1 MTDHATDFAQHNVI
15 ATYPDMEGARKAVG
29 ALEDKGIDA
38 SRISLLG
45 PKAEDAT
52 AGDDLADTAMHDERT
67 MDEHA
72 GTVASGIA
80 AGAGIGGV
88 AGFLAGLAAFGIPG
102 AGPVVAG
109 GIWALSLGGAAA
121 GSGVG
126 LAATAYARIK
136 SSEAWDLTYES
147 VSGGNVAVG
156 VHTDDERELASA
168 VEVLRGAGA
177 SDLKHFDAEGTQ
189 LRLP

>member
-1 MTDHATDFAQHNVI
+1 
-15 ATYPDMEGARKAVG
+15 
-29 ALEDKGIDA
+29 
-38 SRISLLG
+38 
-45 PKAEDAT
+45 
-52 AGDDLADTAMHDERT
+52 
-67 MDEHA
+67 
-72 GTVASGIA
+72 
-80 AGAGIGGV
+80 GAGIGGV